1 MRITHSQL
9 RRIIKEEVFR
19 GLREMSMHG
28 EEKSSGGDI
37 VTMIADKLRSDLEMD
52 PDLMM
57 SAQIALEM
65 FTDPDAYE
73 ERPRQERRQ
82 ASFFVD
88 DYIGSMLSNY
98 DEIFEESEIAKYVPE
113 ILRLVLGAP
122 AGGGHSQEEIEDR
135 AREFVSDPDAWE
147 LESDIMSDIAGGAP
161 VPRHLAARWGD
172 WSPEEI
178 QAVIDLVMDMSTGRR
193 RRM

>member
-37 VTMIADKLRSDLEMD
+37 VTMIADELRSDLEMD

-88 DYIGSMLSNY
+88 DYIGSRLSNY
-98 DEIFEESEIAKYVPE
+98 EIFEESEIAKYVPK
-113 ILRLVLGAP
+113 ILGHVLGASV
-122 AGGGHSQEEIEDR
+122 GSGHSQDEIEDR
-135 AREFVSDPDAWE
+135 AREFVNDLDAWE
-147 LESDIMSDIAGGAP
+147 LESDIMSDMAGGAP